1 MNFKEMQSLLLE
13 KGIKVTDEM
22 IVKFQKYLDLLMEW
36 NQKINLTAL
45 KTEEEIIEKHF
56 YDSLLM
62 AEEIK
67 FDDQS
72 LLDVGTGA
80 GFPGIPLKIVFEDLF
95 VTLLEPTLKRVN
107 FLDIVIKELG
117 LKKIVTINKRAEDY
131 VKDARSYYDLVTA
144 RAVSRLNMLLEL
156 CMPLVKVD
164 GLFLAMKGSKGE
176 EEIQESIN
184 ALKILN
190 GEISMGHARVLS
202 KMDDESRVMTLADKV
217 IKENISV
224 HDLEEIS
231 KKEDIKKRVPITRR
245 NVDTNYF
252 HIENE
257 LRDFLGTKVKVDN
270 KKVSIYFDSINDL
283 NRILEI
289 MNIEIK

>member
-22 IVKFQKYLDLLMEW
+22 IIKFQKYLDLLMEW

-117 LKKIVTINKRAEDY
+117 LRKIVTINKRAEDY

-184 ALKILN
+184 ALQILN
-190 GEISMGHARVLS
+190 SEIIKIQKTKLVTDNDERMNIFIKKTDEISMKYPRAYGQ
-202 KMDDESRVMTLADKV
+202 
-217 IKENISV
+217 
-224 HDLEEIS
+224 
-231 KKEDIKKRVPITRR
+231 IKKSP
-245 NVDTNYF
+245 
-252 HIENE
+252 
-257 LRDFLGTKVKVDN
+257 L
-270 KKVSIYFDSINDL
+270 
-283 NRILEI
+283 
-289 MNIEIK
+289 

>member
-13 KGIKVTDEM
+13 KGIKVTYEM
-22 IVKFQKYLDLLMEW
+22 IIKFQKYLDLLMEW

-190 GEISMGHARVLS
+190 SEIIKIQKTSDYQWKAPLS
-202 KMDDESRVMTLADKV
+202 YY
-217 IKENISV
+217 
-224 HDLEEIS
+224 
-231 KKEDIKKRVPITRR
+231 KRNTGI
-245 NVDTNYF
+245 
-252 HIENE
+252 
-257 LRDFLGTKVKVDN
+257 
-270 KKVSIYFDSINDL
+270 
-283 NRILEI
+283 
-289 MNIEIK
+289 

>member
-22 IVKFQKYLDLLMEW
+22 ILKFQKYLDLLMEW

-45 KTEEEIIEKHF
+45 KAEEEIIEKHF
-56 YDSLLM
+56 Y
-62 AEEIK
+62 
-67 FDDQS
+67 
-72 LLDVGTGA
+72 
-80 GFPGIPLKIVFEDLF
+80 GIPLKIVFEDLF

-190 GEISMGHARVLS
+190 GEIFKIQKTKLVT
-202 KMDDESRVMTLADKV
+202 DNDERMNIF
-217 IKENISV
+217 IKKN
-224 HDLEEIS
+224 DEIS
-231 KKEDIKKRVPITRR
+231 MKYPRAYGQIKKSP
-245 NVDTNYF
+245 
-252 HIENE
+252 
-257 LRDFLGTKVKVDN
+257 L
-270 KKVSIYFDSINDL
+270 
-283 NRILEI
+283 
-289 MNIEIK
+289 

>member
-22 IVKFQKYLDLLMEW
+22 IIKFQKYLDLLIEW

-190 GEISMGHARVLS
+190 GEIFKIQKTKLVT
-202 KMDDESRVMTLADKV
+202 DNDERMNIF
-217 IKENISV
+217 IKKT
-224 HDLEEIS
+224 DEIS
-231 KKEDIKKRVPITRR
+231 MKYPRAYGQIKKSP
-245 NVDTNYF
+245 
-252 HIENE
+252 
-257 LRDFLGTKVKVDN
+257 L
-270 KKVSIYFDSINDL
+270 
-283 NRILEI
+283 
-289 MNIEIK
+289 

>member
-22 IVKFQKYLDLLMEW
+22 IIKFQKYLDLLMEW

-144 RAVSRLNMLLEL
+144 RAVSRLNMLLDL

-190 GEISMGHARVLS
+190 SEIIKIQKTKLVTDNDERMNIFIKKTDEISMKYPRAYGQ
-202 KMDDESRVMTLADKV
+202 
-217 IKENISV
+217 
-224 HDLEEIS
+224 
-231 KKEDIKKRVPITRR
+231 IKKSP
-245 NVDTNYF
+245 
-252 HIENE
+252 
-257 LRDFLGTKVKVDN
+257 L
-270 KKVSIYFDSINDL
+270 
-283 NRILEI
+283 
-289 MNIEIK
+289 

>member
-22 IVKFQKYLDLLMEW
+22 IIKFQKYLDLLMEW

-190 GEISMGHARVLS
+190 GEIIKIQKTKLVT
-202 KMDDESRVMTLADKV
+202 DNDERMNIF
-217 IKENISV
+217 IKKT
-224 HDLEEIS
+224 DEIS
-231 KKEDIKKRVPITRR
+231 MKYPRAYGQIKKSP
-245 NVDTNYF
+245 
-252 HIENE
+252 
-257 LRDFLGTKVKVDN
+257 L
-270 KKVSIYFDSINDL
+270 
-283 NRILEI
+283 
-289 MNIEIK
+289 

>member
-22 IVKFQKYLDLLMEW
+22 IIKFQKYLDLLMEW

-144 RAVSRLNMLLEL
+144 RAVSRLTMLLEL

-190 GEISMGHARVLS
+190 GEIFKIQKTKLVT
-202 KMDDESRVMTLADKV
+202 DNDERMNIF
-217 IKENISV
+217 IKKT
-224 HDLEEIS
+224 DEIS
-231 KKEDIKKRVPITRR
+231 MKYPRAYGQIKKSP
-245 NVDTNYF
+245 
-252 HIENE
+252 
-257 LRDFLGTKVKVDN
+257 L
-270 KKVSIYFDSINDL
+270 
-283 NRILEI
+283 
-289 MNIEIK
+289 